1 MLTLTVET
9 LDRFCTAVSLVTF
22 STTSGA
28 YKFALVFVLVV
39 AKSLTVETAQRIWNV
54 GLDGNVKPCDLNGW
68 RRS

>member
-9 LDRFCTAVSLVTF
+9 LDSFCTTVGLVTF

-28 YKFALVFVLVV
+28 YKFALAFVLVM

-54 GLDGNVKPCDLNGW
+54 GLNGDVKPCDLNGW